1 MTAVPFAIA
10 MTAVQPAASVSRV
23 GTTSGG
29 LEISGSVAVQ
39 TEEGLSFGG
48 VRKGTERAAFPAVAG
63 MPDTR
68 YKESSGTAREISP
81 SALAR
86 FSPCRYVRRNLTQ
99 QSPKRTRRPSTIPE
113 CGTRS
118 ALARLSSAADRP
130 LAICPSQGSSSG
142 RPSLPANLAAHSVVD
157 SGPPAS
163 RRISSTA
170 RHLFTFD
177 SNALISRRLTCP
189 SFRARPRRRWGASGS
204 SGT

>member
-86 FSPCRYVRRNLTQ
+86 FSPLSLCSAEPYAAISQKDAAAVDHPGVRDALRFGETIERCR
-99 QSPKRTRRPSTIPE
+99 
-113 CGTRS
+113 
-118 ALARLSSAADRP
+118 
-130 LAICPSQGSSSG
+130 
-142 RPSLPANLAAHSVVD
+142 
-157 SGPPAS
+157 
-163 RRISSTA
+163 
-170 RHLFTFD
+170 
-177 SNALISRRLTCP
+177 
-189 SFRARPRRRWGASGS
+189 
-204 SGT
+204 